1 MSASNKSAASRVA
14 GNSLAYVLVNILPYL
29 TAFLTLPIY
38 TRYLSPEEFGL
49 VMLVTALGSL
59 VGTGISFQLSAA
71 LPRLYFDC
79 DEPGIKAL
87 FSTVFY
93 SVAII
98 GMAFLVALSL
108 LGELMVDIIFPK
120 TNAGYFP
127 YFFIGLVSVYLGQL
141 SAVVN
146 RLLVVQERASVVLKR
161 TLIVLPVSVSVG
173 IISVALLDMGVV
185 GVLLATLVSGVV
197 ALVINSIVVRKFFIK
212 KWEYHVFVESWK
224 YSWPIIPHSLG
235 GYLFM
240 YSDVLVMEKM
250 LPLALIGIY
259 SISDKFSQI
268 LKLVVN
274 SITEALN
281 PNFMRIACDS
291 EQRAV
296 ESFVRVINSWFLVVL
311 VVYLFLSLLSE
322 EIIFLFTTEKY
333 YLASAFVPVLAS
345 SYLFRG
351 FYVFSSYPLFYK
363 KDTKKIPLITLTA
376 GLVNIALNIMF
387 IPLFGLWAVVGST
400 VASFALTAIIAQYL
414 SNKHHFSMK
423 YDVKFIGVVGF
434 FALVTLFL
442 GLSIDFGNIV
452 LNMFAKSCLV
462 IVFFMGVYTSNF
474 HNVRYHLGIVIGPI
488 LARFSR

>member
-1 MSASNKSAASRVA
+1 MA
-14 GNSLAYVLVNILPYL
+14 GNSLAYVVVNILPFL
-29 TAFLTLPIY
+29 ASFLTLPIY
-38 TRYLSPEEFGL
+38 TRYLSPEEYGL
-49 VMLVTALGSL
+49 IMLVTALGGL

-79 DEPGIKAL
+79 DEIGVKTL

-98 GMAFLVALSL
+98 GIAFLIALSL
-108 LGELMVDIIFPK
+108 LGDLMIGIIFPN
-120 TNAGYFP
+120 TDAGYFP
-127 YFFIGLVSVYLGQL
+127 YFFIGLLSVYLGQL

-146 RLLVVQERASVVLKR
+146 RLLVVQERASVILKR
-161 TLIVLPVSVSVG
+161 TLMVLPIGVSVG
-173 IISVALLDMGVV
+173 IVSVALLDMGVV

-197 ALVINSIVVRKFFIK
+197 ALVINTLVVRKYFIK
-212 KWEYHVFVESWK
+212 KWDFHVFAESWR
-224 YSWPIIPHSLG
+224 YSWPIIPHALG

-259 SISDKFSQI
+259 SISDKLSQI

-274 SITEALN
+274 SIAEALS

-296 ESFVRVINSWFLVVL
+296 ESFVRVINSWFLIVL
-311 VVYLFLSLLSE
+311 VAYLLLSLLSE

-351 FYVFSSYPLFYK
+351 FYTFSVYPLFYK

-376 GLVNIALNIMF
+376 GIVNVALNIIF
-387 IPLFGLWAVVGST
+387 IPVFGLWAVVGST
-400 VASFALTAIIAQYL
+400 VVSFALTAIIAQYL
-414 SNKHHFSMK
+414 SHKHHFSMK

-434 FALVTLFL
+434 FALVTLFF
-442 GLSIDFGNIV
+442 GLSIDVGNIV
-452 LNMFAKSCLV
+452 LNMIAKSCLV
-462 IVFFMGVYTSNF
+462 IVFFMGVYISNF
-474 HNVRYHLGIVIGPI
+474 NNVRDHLGIIVGQI